1 MQTLF
6 VLPQFFSTLT
16 SGLQKVHVNVSTF
29 GDHYH
34 SHHSGLLETQ
44 DEETVSPLVTEV
56 LQELVDELPG
66 GTRYTVFAPV
76 NAAFARLGFKV
87 NAFLFSPFGR
97 RVLKDVLR

>member
-6 VLPQFFSTLT
+6 VFPQLFSTLT

-29 GDHYH
+29 G
-34 SHHSGLLETQ
+34 HHHHQSLQQNPSAVDG
-44 DEETVSPLVTEV
+44 LVTK
-56 LQELVDELPG
+56 LFDELVDELPKS
-66 GTRYTVFAPV
+66 TSYTVFAPI
-76 NAAFARLGFKV
+76 NFAFARLGFKA